1 MRKYG
6 NSKRQNTWVIGAL
19 LLEGVAVASWT
30 ATISPAAEEE
40 KQEQAGGL
48 VGHTEPLYL
57 AFDLKKRRGYL

>member
-1 MRKYG
+1 MHKYG
-6 NSKRQNTWVIGAL
+6 YSKRQNTWVIGAL

-48 VGHTEPLYL
+48 VGHTEP
-57 AFDLKKRRGYL
+57 